1 MWGCC
6 AHGGLR
12 RVLDLPELKLQV
24 IVSHPYQVL
33 GTQHQSSARAARTPN
48 YSHPVKKNI
57 TIKLSI
63 EKQKEIEMQTTGS

>member
-48 YSHPVKKNI
+48 YSHPVKKKYYHQ
-57 TIKLSI
+57 IKYRKT
-63 EKQKEIEMQTTGS
+63 EGN